1 MIESEWVIN
10 GRVWRTLKSFGN
22 DRCVLYHDSDGDY
35 TTVYI
40 FKKSLTYIYAIGK
53 LNSQE
58 IDINVRKK
66 TKNPTSNYFFKLSYK
81 AGNKILIKIKTKSFK
96 NLFGQS
102 KAELKVLY
110 ILYTYFRLLLC

>member
-10 GRVWRTLKSFGN
+10 GRGWRTLKSFGN

-66 TKNPTSNYFFKLSYK
+66 QKIQLPIIFLNYPIKL
-81 AGNKILIKIKTKSFK
+81 AIKF
-96 NLFGQS
+96 L
-102 KAELKVLY
+102 LK
-110 ILYTYFRLLLC
+110 